1 VMKRALGRG
10 LGALLPP
17 TEAEEGGRLRD
28 LPIEHLIPNPQQPR
42 RSFDSQALD
51 ELAASIR
58 TAGILQPLV
67 VRPRGSQYE
76 ILVGE
81 RRWRAAQQAGLARVP
96 AIVREASDAE
106 ALELG
111 LVENLLREDLNPVE
125 AAQAYQRLLAEF
137 AWTQEELARR
147 LGKDRSSIANALRL
161 LRLPEPIQADLRT
174 GRLTMGHARALLG
187 LPSPAAQLRLRKRIL
202 AQDWSVRAT
211 EAGVQARRSGR
222 VKPRRRTPE
231 IEAIEEELRLA
242 LGTRVRMV
250 GTMGRGR
257 LELPYSSPAE
267 LERIHGRLTAGPAA
281 ARGGADPRPVGP
293 SPGTAGVVNDY

>member
-17 TEAEEGGRLRD
+17 ADTEDGVRLRE
-28 LPIEHLIPNPQQPR
+28 LPVESLIPNPQQPR
-42 RSFDSQALD
+42 RNFDSQALE

-58 TAGILQPLV
+58 SSGVLQPLV
-67 VRPRGSQYE
+67 VRPRGTQFE

-81 RRWRAAQQAGLARVP
+81 RRWRAAQQAGLTRVP

-137 AWTQEELARR
+137 GWTQEELARR

-161 LRLPEPIQADLRT
+161 LRLPTPIQEDLQS

-187 LPSPAAQLRLRKRIL
+187 LPSVAAQLRLRERIL
-202 AQDWSVRAT
+202 SQDWSVRAT
-211 EAGVQARRSGR
+211 EAGVQARRSTR
-222 VKPRRRTPE
+222 PKARRRAPE
-231 IEAIEEELRLA
+231 VEATEEELRLA
-242 LGTRVRMV
+242 LGTRVRIV
-250 GTMGRGR
+250 GNLVRGR
-257 LELPYSSPAE
+257 IELPYVSAAE
-267 LERIHGRLTAGPAA
+267 LERIHGRLTSGPTAA
-281 ARGGADPRPVGP
+281 ELEKIHARLTDSPRLLP
-293 SPGTAGVVNDY
+293 

>member
-1 VMKRALGRG
+1 MMKRALGRG

-17 TEAEEGGRLRD
+17 ADTEDGVRLRE
-28 LPIEHLIPNPQQPR
+28 LPVESLIPNPQQPR
-42 RSFDSQALD
+42 RNFDSQALE

-58 TAGILQPLV
+58 SSGVLQPLV
-67 VRPRGSQYE
+67 VRPRGTQFE

-81 RRWRAAQQAGLARVP
+81 RRWRAAQQAGLTRVP

-137 AWTQEELARR
+137 GWTQEELARR

-161 LRLPEPIQADLRT
+161 LRLPAPIQEDLQS

-187 LPSPAAQLRLRKRIL
+187 LPSVAAQLRLRERIL
-202 AQDWSVRAT
+202 SQDWSVRAT
-211 EAGVQARRSGR
+211 EAGVQARRSTR
-222 VKPRRRTPE
+222 PKARRRAPE
-231 IEAIEEELRLA
+231 VEATEEELRLA
-242 LGTRVRMV
+242 LGTRVRIV
-250 GTMGRGR
+250 GNLVRGR
-257 LELPYSSPAE
+257 IELPYVSAAE
-267 LERIHGRLTAGPAA
+267 LERIHGRLTSGPTAA
-281 ARGGADPRPVGP
+281 ELEKIHARLTDSPRLLP
-293 SPGTAGVVNDY
+293 

>member
-17 TEAEEGGRLRD
+17 AEADEGGRLRD
-28 LPIEHLIPNPQQPR
+28 LAVESLVPNPQQPR
-42 RSFDSQALD
+42 RSFDGQALE

-58 TAGILQPLV
+58 SSGILQPLV
-67 VRPRGSQYE
+67 VRPRGAQYE

-81 RRWRAAQQAGLARVP
+81 RRWRAAQLAGLARVP

-137 AWTQEELARR
+137 GWTQEELARR

-161 LRLPEPIQADLRT
+161 LRLPEVIQEDLRA

-187 LPSPAAQLRLRKRIL
+187 LPSPAAQLRLRERIL

-211 EAGVQARRSGR
+211 EAGVQARRPGR
-222 VKPRRRTPE
+222 PKPRPRATDV
-231 IEAIEEELRLA
+231 AALEEELRLT
-242 LGTRVRMV
+242 LGTRVHIV
-250 GTMGRGR
+250 GTLLRGR
-257 LELPYSSPAE
+257 IELPYAGPGE
-267 LERIHGRLTAGPAA
+267 LERIHARLT
-281 ARGGADPRPVGP
+281 GGTIPVGP
-293 SPGTAGVVNDY
+293 SAPPATPARPPGSN

>member
-17 TEAEEGGRLRD
+17 AEAEDGTRLRE
-28 LPIEHLIPNPQQPR
+28 LPVESLIPNPQQPR
-42 RSFDSQALD
+42 RSFDGQALE

-58 TAGILQPLV
+58 SSGVLQPLV
-67 VRPRGSQYE
+67 VRPRGSQFE

-81 RRWRAAQQAGLARVP
+81 RRWRAAQQAGLTRVP

-137 AWTQEELARR
+137 GWTQDELARR
-147 LGKDRSSIANALRL
+147 LGKDRSSVANALRL
-161 LRLPEPIQADLRT
+161 LRLPEMIQEDLRS

-187 LPSPAAQLRLRKRIL
+187 LPSATAQLRLRERIL
-202 AQDWSVRAT
+202 AQDWSVRTT
-211 EAGVQARRSGR
+211 EAGVQARRSPR
-222 VKPRRRTPE
+222 ARLRRRAPDV
-231 IEAIEEELRLA
+231 EAVEEELRLA
-242 LGTRVRMV
+242 LGTRVRIV
-250 GTMGRGR
+250 GNLARGR
-257 LELPYSSPAE
+257 IELPYVSPAE
-267 LERIHGRLTAGPAA
+267 LQRIHGRLTGGPTTAELEQIH
-281 ARGGADPRPVGP
+281 ARLTSNPMRRP
-293 SPGTAGVVNDY
+293 

>member
-1 VMKRALGRG
+1 MKRALGRG
-10 LGALLPP
+10 LGALLP
-17 TEAEEGGRLRD
+17 TADEDGVRLRE
-28 LPIEHLIPNPQQPR
+28 LPVESLVPNPHQPR
-42 RSFDSQALD
+42 RSFDGQALE

-58 TAGILQPLV
+58 SSGVLQPLV
-67 VRPRGSQYE
+67 VRPRGAQYE

-81 RRWRAAQQAGLARVP
+81 RRWRAAQQAGLERVP

-137 AWTQEELARR
+137 GWAQEELARR

-161 LRLPEPIQADLRT
+161 LRLPELIQEDLRT

-187 LPSPAAQLRLRKRIL
+187 LPSAAAQLQLRERIL

-211 EAGVQARRSGR
+211 EARVQARR
-222 VKPRRRTPE
+222 PRRPSPRLRAPDV
-231 IEAIEEELRLA
+231 EAIEEELRLA
-242 LGTRVRMV
+242 LGTRVRII
-250 GTMGRGR
+250 GNLARGR
-257 LELPYSSPAE
+257 IELPYTSAAE
-267 LERIHGRLTAGPAA
+267 LDRIHGRLTSGPTPAELQQIH
-281 ARGGADPRPVGP
+281 ARLTMDPKG
-293 SPGTAGVVNDY
+293 SPE

>member
-1 VMKRALGRG
+1 MKRALGRG

-17 TEAEEGGRLRD
+17 ADTEDGVRLRE
-28 LPIEHLIPNPQQPR
+28 LPVESLVPNPQQPR
-42 RSFDSQALD
+42 RNFDSQALE

-58 TAGILQPLV
+58 SSGVLQPLV
-67 VRPRGSQYE
+67 VRPRGTQYE

-81 RRWRAAQQAGLARVP
+81 RRWRAAQQAGLTRVP

-137 AWTQEELARR
+137 GWTQEELARR

-161 LRLPEPIQADLRT
+161 LRLPEPIQEDLRS

-187 LPSPAAQLRLRKRIL
+187 LPSATAQLRLRERIL
-202 AQDWSVRAT
+202 AQEWSVRAT
-211 EAGVQARRSGR
+211 EAGVQARRLGR
-222 VKPRRRTPE
+222 ARPRRRAPDV
-231 IEAIEEELRLA
+231 EAVEEELRTA
-242 LGTRVRMV
+242 LGTRVRIV
-250 GTMGRGR
+250 GNLARGR
-257 LELPYSSPAE
+257 IELPYTSPAE
-267 LERIHGRLTAGPAA
+267 LERIHGRLTAGPTAA
-281 ARGGADPRPVGP
+281 ELEQIHARLT
-293 SPGTAGVVNDY
+293 GTPKGQPPI

>member
-17 TEAEEGGRLRD
+17 TESEDAARLRD
-28 LPIEHLIPNPQQPR
+28 LPVDSLVPNPQQPR
-42 RSFDSQALD
+42 KSFDPRALE
-51 ELAASIR
+51 ELATSIR
-58 TAGILQPLV
+58 ASGVLQPLV
-67 VRPRGSQYE
+67 VRPRGSQFE

-81 RRWRAAQQAGLARVP
+81 RRWRAAQQAGLIRVP

-137 AWTQEELARR
+137 GWTQEELAQR

-161 LRLPEPIQADLRT
+161 LRLPEPIQEDLRT

-187 LPSPAAQLRLRKRIL
+187 LPSAAAQLRLRERIL
-202 AQDWSVRAT
+202 AQDWSVCAT
-211 EAGVQARRSGR
+211 EAGVQARRPGR
-222 VKPRRRTPE
+222 PKARRRPPDV
-231 IEAIEEELRLA
+231 EAVEEELRLA
-242 LGTRVRMV
+242 LGTRVRIV
-250 GTMGRGR
+250 GNLLRGKI
-257 LELPYSSPAE
+257 ELPYTSAGE
-267 LERIHGRLTAGPAA
+267 LERIHGRLTSGPTPTELERIR
-281 ARGGADPRPVGP
+281 ARLTTPPRLD
-293 SPGTAGVVNDY
+293 N